1 MIRYYE
7 ITLFRD
13 FEGAW
18 GARFRDDEI
27 SGFRGA
33 LVRDFEGRLINPS
46 CAVAVR
52 VGAAA
57 PKFFAGVDAFLCH
70 SLEHWFTANG
80 ARWGVVANA
89 FLCAICQSFCSEA
102 FGEAACLPEVLQ
114 LALHL
119 AVQHQYEA
127 LA

>member
-13 FEGAW
+13 FE
-18 GARFRDDEI
+18 R
-27 SGFRGA
+27 
-33 LVRDFEGRLINPS
+33 RLINPS

-57 PKFFAGVDAFLCH
+57 PEFFAGVDAFLCH
-70 SLEHWFTANG
+70 SLEHWFAANR

-89 FLCAICQSFCSEA
+89 FLRTIYQSFCCEA
-102 FGEAACLPEVLQ
+102 FGEAAFLPEVLQ
-114 LALHL
+114 LAFHL